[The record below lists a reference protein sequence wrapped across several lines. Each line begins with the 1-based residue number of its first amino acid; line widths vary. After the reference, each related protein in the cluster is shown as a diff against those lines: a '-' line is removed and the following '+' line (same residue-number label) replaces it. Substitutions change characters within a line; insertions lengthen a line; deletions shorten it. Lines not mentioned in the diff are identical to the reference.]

1 MEQNEDINK
10 QEDIDYY
17 TRKQE
22 SMKLLNET
30 LNNSNISVAERKN
43 LETHIKQ
50 SSINFFRQSLNRKR
64 TTLACL

>member
-43 LETHIKQ
+43 LETHIKT
-50 SSINFFRQSLNRKR
+50 IFDKFFFDR
-64 TTLACL
+64 A